1 MNIRRA
7 QIKDSDRITTLLYQ
21 VQKVHSDARP
31 DIFRQGAKKY
41 TADELS
47 DIIADDTRPIF
58 VAVDENDTVLGYA
71 FCIYEITENS
81 TNLADNKMLYIDDL
95 CVDENLR
102 GKHIGS
108 ALYEY
113 VVKFAKE
120 NGFDR
125 ITLNVWCLNE
135 SAMRF
140 YEKCGLSSLKI
151 TMEKL
156 L

>member
-7 QIKDSDRITTLLYQ
+7 QTKDSERITALLYQ

-31 DIFRQGAKKY
+31 DIFRPGAKKY
-41 TADELS
+41 TEEELS
-47 DIIADDTRPIF
+47 EIITDDTRPIF
-58 VAVDENDTVLGYA
+58 VAVDENDLVIGYA
-71 FCIYEITENS
+71 FCIYEIQKNS
-81 TNLADNKMLYIDDL
+81 TNLSDNKMLYIDDL
-95 CVDENLR
+95 CVDEDMR
-102 GKHIGS
+102 GMHIGG
-108 ALYEY
+108 ALYDH
-113 VVKFAKE
+113 VLKFASE

-135 SAMRF
+135 GAMHF
-140 YEKCGLSSLKI
+140 YEKCGLSPLKI